1 LSHRVEAGTNQEFA
15 FSQTVGQVPYRVF
28 ARLLNE
34 NSVFAPAYQVSV
46 YSMEEARAEIGA
58 LRLQILASATGA
70 LGLGLLVTLFLAHN
84 LAAPLLALVR
94 GTNEIKSGNYQVR
107 VSVRSRDEVGQL
119 AGSFNE
125 MAHGLALKERYR
137 TVLNMVADERVAQR
151 LIDGQLALGGELREI
166 SVLFCDIRGFTALT
180 QDMPPAEVIEMLNEH
195 MTALTGIVKKHGGVL
210 DKFVGDLLMAIFGAP
225 IELGQDTAQAAR
237 CALALIR
244 ERARLNES
252 SRHRIEIGIGL
263 ATGKVVAG
271 CMGSADRLNYTVLGD
286 RVNLASRLCDKARVG
301 EVLVDDNTLAKL
313 GGLAVA
319 ESVGEL
325 TLKGFSATVPAFQLR
340 EVKS

>member
-1 LSHRVEAGTNQEFA
+1 
-15 FSQTVGQVPYRVF
+15 
-28 ARLLNE
+28 
-34 NSVFAPAYQVSV
+34 
-46 YSMEEARAEIGA
+46 
-58 LRLQILASATGA
+58 
-70 LGLGLLVTLFLAHN
+70 
-84 LAAPLLALVR
+84 
-94 GTNEIKSGNYQVR
+94 
-107 VSVRSRDEVGQL
+107 
-119 AGSFNE
+119 
-125 MAHGLALKERYR
+125 
-137 TVLNMVADERVAQR
+137 
-151 LIDGQLALGGELREI
+151 
-166 SVLFCDIRGFTALT
+166 
-180 QDMPPAEVIEMLNEH
+180 MPPAEVIEMLNEH